1 MKKCTCFFRR
11 PLKFYFK
18 QNPLQGYL
26 VLSELITYIGHYKD
40 LKADVSSVS
49 FLTLYGGQFTLSTQL
64 IILNYRVI
72 LSHRCSATVFWET
85 YPQNLWQLSILRL
98 RYLWYRDYGLTS
110 FRHSRVISG
119 CSTFPFVKAFIIH
132 SFGITLLIP
141 INFFFRVRHRR
152 TYTLRGFNY
161 GLDFITPSQKYP
173 FLSWHEATL
182 LLHNYQVSIT
192 RVKQVL
198 KRSPT
203 DRLMAPQKRGDLRND
218 KNTI

>member
-11 PLKFYFK
+11 SLKFYFK
-18 QNPLQGYL
+18 QNLLQGYL
-26 VLSELITYIGHYKD
+26 VLSTELITYIGHYKK

-72 LSHRCSATVFWET
+72 LSHRRSATVFWET

-98 RYLWYRDYGLTS
+98 RYFWYRDYGLTS

-119 CSTFPFVKAFIIH
+119 CSTFPFVKAFIIC

-141 INFFFRVRHRR
+141 INFFSAFDTGERILFAGSIMAWIL
-152 TYTLRGFNY
+152 LR
-161 GLDFITPSQKYP
+161 
-173 FLSWHEATL
+173 
-182 LLHNYQVSIT
+182 
-192 RVKQVL
+192 RVK
-198 KRSPT
+198 
-203 DRLMAPQKRGDLRND
+203 
-218 KNTI
+218 NTHSWAGTKPLTTA